1 LAGELRAAY
10 TTGRQEQLK
19 LLLNQQDPAQL
30 GRMFAY
36 YGYFGRAR
44 ADRIQSIR
52 TQLDRLN
59 ELDTALAAE
68 DARLADLQDQAQ
80 SELDGLQR
88 ARRERG
94 DVLKDMD
101 QQLKSRQANLT
112 KLKRE
117 ADSLEKLLADLRRVL
132 SDFPVNSG
140 EPFDKLKGRLSWPV
154 QGRLLAD
161 FGQQRA
167 SGMKW
172 NGVLLATDRG
182 SQVRAVHSGRVVY
195 ADWLPGMGLLAIVEH
210 SGGYLS
216 LYGHNE
222 QLYRAVGDWVS
233 PGDVIASSGD
243 SGGRSQ
249 PELYFE
255 IRKGATPLDPHQW
268 IRKPLPRK

>member
-1 LAGELRAAY
+1 MHRKRPGSIARWLPLLLLWTLALSAADEKETEADLRKVRKEISDLQQAIRSDTTQRDRLAGRLRDAELTVAGQRRKLDDLRAQRAQSAKRRAALQAEHEQTEQRLAGERAALAGELRAAY
-10 TTGRQEQLK
+10 TTGRQEELK

-59 ELDTALAAE
+59 ELDTELAAE

-117 ADSLEKLLADLRRVL
+117 ADSLEKLL
-132 SDFPVNSG
+132 
-140 EPFDKLKGRLSWPV
+140 
-154 QGRLLAD
+154 
-161 FGQQRA
+161 
-167 SGMKW
+167 
-172 NGVLLATDRG
+172 
-182 SQVRAVHSGRVVY
+182 
-195 ADWLPGMGLLAIVEH
+195 
-210 SGGYLS
+210 
-216 LYGHNE
+216 
-222 QLYRAVGDWVS
+222 
-233 PGDVIASSGD
+233 
-243 SGGRSQ
+243 
-249 PELYFE
+249 
-255 IRKGATPLDPHQW
+255 
-268 IRKPLPRK
+268 